1 MGDTAL
7 TYGSKGDLS
16 WTASPSSS
24 GFIIKW
30 STPWGVFESELP
42 FICDFSIS
50 NLGAAIGVI
59 LVLGGSLEGL
69 SDEMKYLGQIPG
81 RMEVVFDES
90 NSPYNVVVDFAH
102 TPDAVRS
109 VLQNARLRTSGR
121 LITVIG
127 CGGDRDKGKRK
138 EIGEIVSKL
147 SDFVWVTSDNPRSED
162 PIQIIRQILSGITKN
177 NYIVVVD
184 RKEAISDAITSA
196 QNQDIVMLLG
206 KGNESTQEVNGRFLP
221 FSDRDVAKQVMG
233 GLV

>member
-1 MGDTAL
+1 MERL
-7 TYGSKGDLS
+7 SKE
-16 WTASPSSS
+16 
-24 GFIIKW
+24 IK
-30 STPWGVFESELP
+30 S
-42 FICDFSIS
+42 
-50 NLGAAIGVI
+50 
-59 LVLGGSLEGL
+59 
-69 SDEMKYLGQIPG
+69 LGQIPG
-81 RMEVVFDES
+81 RMEEVTDKNNSGS
-90 NSPYNVVVDFAH
+90 NVIVDFAH

-138 EIGEIVSKL
+138 EIGEIVSKF

-162 PIQIIRQILSGITKN
+162 PIEIIRQILSGITKN

-196 QNQDIVMLLG
+196 QNQDIVLLLG
-206 KGNESTQEVNGRFLP
+206 KGNESTQEVNGQFLP
-221 FSDRDVAKQVMG
+221 FSDRDVAKEVMG